1 MAINL
6 AKKYSDH
13 ISNMYYQES
22 LLGGKTS
29 KEWNWDGVKSV
40 EIPHIQSVPLNDYT
54 RKGSNRY
61 GEMKDVQDTVQTL
74 TLRRDRSFAL
84 VVDKGDNTEQ
94 MMIKNAGKVMAI
106 ENREQVVPE
115 IDKYTLKEWLYGAG
129 TVSGMA
135 KPTKTSIVQAISDAM
150 QVLDDNHIPQAG
162 RYLYLTG
169 EMYSLVRLSPEFLNI
184 DSLGEKA
191 LEKGVVGEL
200 FGAKIVKVPTPYLPK
215 NAYFLLTHKSAVLL
229 PEKIRDAKIHEDPVG
244 VSGAVLEGRYIY
256 DAFVVGA
263 RSSGVYAAVA
273 EGTACAAP
281 TFVGGEGNATIAT
294 ADGGTIYYTTDGSDP
309 RYSDSAKA
317 YTEAVTLAEGDVLK
331 AYVKKDGMYPS
342 AVAEFTL

>member
-6 AKKYSDH
+6 ATKYAEH

-54 RKGSNRY
+54 RKGANRY

-74 TLRRDRSFAL
+74 SLRRDRSFAL

-106 ENREQVVPE
+106 ETREQVVPE
-115 IDKYTLKEWLYGAG
+115 IDKYALGRWVEGAG
-129 TVSGMA
+129 NIIGIA
-135 KPTKTSIVQAISDAM
+135 KPNKGSIVSAISDAG
-150 QVLDDNHIPQAG
+150 QVLDDNLIPQSD
-162 RYLYLTG
+162 RYVYITG
-169 EMYSLVRLSPEFLNI
+169 ENYNLLRQSPEFLNI

-191 LEKGVVGEL
+191 LEKGVVGEVV
-200 FGAKIVKVPTPYLPK
+200 GMKIVKVPTSYLPK
-215 NAYFLLTHKSAVLL
+215 NAFFLLTHKSAVLL

-244 VSGAVLEGRYIY
+244 ISGAVLEGRYIY

-263 RSSGVYAAVA
+263 RAAGVYAAVLTD
-273 EGTACAAP
+273 TACKVP
-281 TFVGGEGNATIAT
+281 TFVAGDGSVTIASDD
-294 ADGGTIYYTTDGSDP
+294 AGTIVYTTDGSDP
-309 RYSDSAKA
+309 RYSDSAKT
-317 YTEAVTLAEGDVLK
+317 YTEAVAVAAGETVR
-331 AYVKKDGMYPS
+331 AYVKKDGMFPS
-342 AVAEFTL
+342 AVAQTTL